1 MDAVVLRALDRGR
14 IDGPR
19 FFTDLFRRTP
29 TERLLRFLDGG
40 STPWEEFSIGLRT
53 PVVPMLR
60 TAAEL
65 AFLPRRTPSPPEEIH

>member
-1 MDAVVLRALDRGR
+1 MDAVVLRALDTGR

-29 TERLLRFLDGG
+29 TELLLRFLDGA
-40 STPWEEFSIGLRT
+40 STPWEELSIGLRT
-53 PVVPMLR
+53 PVLPMLR

-65 AFLPRRTPSPPEEIH
+65 PFLERRAPTPPEESR